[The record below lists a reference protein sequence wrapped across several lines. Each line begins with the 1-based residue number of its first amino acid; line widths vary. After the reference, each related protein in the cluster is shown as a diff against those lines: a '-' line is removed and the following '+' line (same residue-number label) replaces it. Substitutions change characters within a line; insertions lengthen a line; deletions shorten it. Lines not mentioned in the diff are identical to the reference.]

1 MKQSFFNF
9 LEVQVLRQ
17 ELHEHLERIVFC
29 QQYEDYITEMCI
41 PEIHNGK
48 SIFAKLHFMALSSFM
63 LHRLGI
69 DYLRM
74 HRLIRLYDINGL
86 VYAYMDSLYRECY
99 F

>member
-1 MKQSFFNF
+1 M
-9 LEVQVLRQ
+9 
-17 ELHEHLERIVFC
+17 FC
-29 QQYEDYITEMCI
+29 LKFEDYIAEMCF
-41 PEIHNGK
+41 PEIHKGK
-48 SIFAKLHFMALSSFM
+48 SFFAKLHFTALSSFM